1 MTANLT
7 FLWPGAALHPAG
19 KVKKLVVDA
28 VWCERVSR
36 PCYMR
41 KKQGK
46 LQKSA
51 VIFPAQLEKV
61 ADLAR
66 YSLAPAKS
74 EQGT

>member
-1 MTANLT
+1 
-7 FLWPGAALHPAG
+7 
-19 KVKKLVVDA
+19 
-28 VWCERVSR
+28 
-36 PCYMR
+36 MR

-74 EQGT
+74 EQGI